1 MGMSEKQ
8 RKALAAVRK
17 AQAAM
22 ERAEKDAAKA
32 HAEHIEA
39 LGETLFAAAYKKR
52 SKWFSYRDKPLL
64 DLLIELGLVEAE
76 EAEDAA
82 EATPTGDEAS
92 AGTGSESVVEEA
104 TEDVPTGTPASGES
118 GWIVEPSRGF

>member
-1 MGMSEKQ
+1 MSEKQ

-39 LGETLFAAAYKKR
+39 LGEALFAAAYKKR
-52 SKWFSYRDKPLL
+52 SKWFSYRNKPLL

-82 EATPTGDEAS
+82 EAAPVGDEAS

-118 GWIVEPSRGF
+118 GWMTEPSRGF